1 MKIFTRILVKDE
13 TGSILVIQDREDV
26 WNFPGGKLELG
37 ETPEECAKRETKEEV
52 GLIADKLVEV
62 YQGKFIFDSVEW
74 KGYFYFAESV
84 RGLAFINEI
93 DKIKELKF
101 MKDVEKLNFPAE
113 LSKCINEVLV
123 NESFIEKK
131 TKWTTLYLK

>member
-1 MKIFTRILVKDE
+1 M
-13 TGSILVIQDREDV
+13 
-26 WNFPGGKLELG
+26 
-37 ETPEECAKRETKEEV
+37 
-52 GLIADKLVEV
+52 EV

>member
-52 GLIADKLVEV
+52 GLIADKLMEV

-113 LSKCINEVLV
+113 LSKCINELLG

-131 TKWTTLYLK
+131 TKWTALYLK